1 MRIPYPAIGA
11 VEAEQLVGTRPARFV
26 CLQYSSLSMFPDS
39 RLAFPA
45 PNPSDTDLTA
55 TKKKGTCI
63 FPACLALPGTGHPR
77 STPYMCRAARTSEVK
92 AVLAQAPKIVP
103 VAH

>member
-11 VEAEQLVGTRPARFV
+11 GEAEQLVGTRPARFV
-26 CLQYSSLSMFPDS
+26 CLQYSSLSTFPDS

-55 TKKKGTCI
+55 TKKKRNLYFSSLSGTARDGA
-63 FPACLALPGTGHPR
+63 PTEHPR
-77 STPYMCRAARTSEVK
+77 HV
-92 AVLAQAPKIVP
+92 
-103 VAH
+103 